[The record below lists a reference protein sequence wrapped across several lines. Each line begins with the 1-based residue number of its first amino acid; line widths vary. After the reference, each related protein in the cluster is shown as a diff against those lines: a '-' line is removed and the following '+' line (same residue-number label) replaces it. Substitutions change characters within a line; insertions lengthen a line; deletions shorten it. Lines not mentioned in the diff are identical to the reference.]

1 MTNYIMSDREC
12 RDLSRGLVKKSPKKN
27 RNYATKDYIL
37 GHGSLEDNENLE
49 NKPIIAQSSTH
60 PKNTSQKPFQNKWI
74 NERVLLNSKDSS
86 ANYIPAQGSSL
97 SHLLQSN
104 VTPCTLQ
111 MQLDSN
117 SLKVNETESEEYSTQ
132 SYHYELKSWKSV
144 KEKVSNKY
152 EYEKSDTDHP
162 VYHTISLIN
171 GTINRMD
178 LGEMK
183 NRCKELNL
191 DCNGR
196 REAVKRRL
204 KEYYKTEKLI
214 QAGLLERRS
223 SDERNSDFFIVI
235 GKINLKYQKDQN

>member
-1 MTNYIMSDREC
+1 MSDREC

-27 RNYATKDYIL
+27 RNYVTKDYMQSR
-37 GHGSLEDNENLE
+37 GSLEDNENSE
-49 NKPIIAQSSTH
+49 NKSIIAQSSTH
-60 PKNTSQKPFQNKWI
+60 HRHISQKPFQNTWI
-74 NERVLLNSKDSS
+74 NQRELPDSKDSS
-86 ANYIPAQGSSL
+86 ANHIQAQGSSL

-104 VTPCTLQ
+104 VTPCALQ
-111 MQLDSN
+111 MQLEST
-117 SLKVNETESEEYSTQ
+117 SIKVNESEREEYSNE
-132 SYHYELKSWKSV
+132 SYDNEQKSWKV
-144 KEKVSNKY
+144 AKEKTNNKY
-152 EYEKSDTDHP
+152 DYEKSDTDHP
-162 VYHTISLIN
+162 VYRTISLIN

-191 DCNGR
+191 DCNGK

-223 SDERNSDFFIVI
+223 NDERNSDFFIVV
-235 GKINLKYQKDQN
+235 GKNQAEFYYGIF